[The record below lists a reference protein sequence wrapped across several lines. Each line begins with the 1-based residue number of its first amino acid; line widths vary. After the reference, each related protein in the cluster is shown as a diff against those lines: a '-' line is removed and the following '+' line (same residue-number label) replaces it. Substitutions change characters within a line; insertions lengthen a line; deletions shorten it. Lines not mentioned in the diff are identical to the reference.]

1 MNLPRRLQLVS
12 VVLSLGA
19 SVAAAQ
25 DYWVYFG
32 TYTGA
37 KSQGVYVSR
46 LTADGRLT
54 APELA
59 AASPNPAFLAVDPS
73 HHFLYAANEIGN
85 FAGGKSGSVSAFA
98 LDAHTGRLTALNQ
111 LSTVGPGP
119 AHVSVDATGKVVMV
133 ANYGGGSVASFPV
146 NPDGSLGAAASFF
159 QMHGSSVNPARQQEP
174 HGHFVTAD
182 PTNRFALMCDLGLDQ
197 VLVFKL
203 DPAAGTLTP
212 NDPPF
217 ARLKPGAG
225 PRHLAFRPDG
235 KFVYVINE
243 LDCTLTAFA
252 YDAAHGTLAEVQSI
266 STLPPGEEVRKN
278 YSTAEVFVHPNGK
291 FLYGSNRGHDSLA
304 VFSIDA
310 ATGKLTLVE
319 HLPSGGKTP
328 RNFNLD
334 PAGRFLLSANQDSGN
349 VVVFRVDEKTGRL
362 TPTGDS
368 VELQKPVC
376 VVFVPVE

>member
-1 MNLPRRLQLVS
+1 MNLPCRLQLVS

-25 DYWVYFG
+25 DCWVYFG

-37 KSQGVYVSR
+37 KSQGIYVSR
-46 LTADGRLT
+46 LAADGRLT

-59 AASPNPAFLAVDPS
+59 AASPNPTFLAVDPA
-73 HHFLYAANEIGN
+73 HRFLYAINEIGN

-111 LSTVGPGP
+111 QSTVGSGP
-119 AHVSVDATGKVVMV
+119 AHVSVDGTGKFVMV
-133 ANYGGGSVASFPV
+133 ANYGGGSFASFPV
-146 NPDGSLGAAASFF
+146 NPDGSLGGAASFF
-159 QMHGSSVNPARQQEP
+159 QMHGSSVNPTRQREP

-182 PTNRFALMCDLGLDQ
+182 PANRFALMCDLGLDQ

-203 DPAAGTLTP
+203 DPATGTLTP

-225 PRHLAFRPDG
+225 PRHLAFRSDG

-243 LDCTLTAFA
+243 LDCTLTALA
-252 YDAAHGTLAEVQSI
+252 YDAAHGSLAEVQSI

-291 FLYGSNRGHDSLA
+291 FLYGSNRGHNSIA

-319 HLPSGGKTP
+319 HVPSGGKTP

-334 PAGRFLLSANQDSGN
+334 PTGRFLLSANQDSGN
-349 VVVFRVDEKTGRL
+349 VVVFRIDEKTGRL

-376 VVFVPVE
+376 VIFVPAQ